1 MIPRKIPKS
10 YECNFLGRHTS
21 LTRYLITGLFNDPR
35 WGLQQNLSKAKRWR
49 NCYLHSM
56 PGRDCRSVCVCV
68 HFFFF
73 LPLLLQCWFR
83 SRMSWW
89 WSCPTKLVKQTLGEA
104 GGKRSNV
111 YSSRLK
117 VFCVFRTV
125 STTMTW
131 TVDKILST
139 DNPSL
144 HRSRLGQ
151 STRGTLRDS
160 GQSGSIRNRRL
171 EVPHLFD

>member
-1 MIPRKIPKS
+1 MIPGEVYSKTCRRRRSEETVTYIPCQGVTV
-10 YECNFLGRHTS
+10 EAF
-21 LTRYLITGLFNDPR
+21 
-35 WGLQQNLSKAKRWR
+35 
-49 NCYLHSM
+49 
-56 PGRDCRSVCVCV
+56 VCV
-68 HFFFF
+68 FIFFF

-83 SRMSWW
+83 SQMSWW

>member
-1 MIPRKIPKS
+1 MIPGEVYSKTCRRRRGEETVTYIPCQGVTV
-10 YECNFLGRHTS
+10 EAF
-21 LTRYLITGLFNDPR
+21 
-35 WGLQQNLSKAKRWR
+35 
-49 NCYLHSM
+49 
-56 PGRDCRSVCVCV
+56 VCVFI
-68 HFFFF
+68 FFFF

-83 SRMSWW
+83 SQMSWW

-160 GQSGSIRNRRL
+160 GQSGSLRNRRL

>member
-1 MIPRKIPKS
+1 MIWFTWWWYDLYDLCLMIPGEV
-10 YECNFLGRHTS
+10 Y
-21 LTRYLITGLFNDPR
+21 
-35 WGLQQNLSKAKRWR
+35 SKTCRR
-49 NCYLHSM
+49 RRGEENVTYI
-56 PGRDCRSVCVCV
+56 PGRDCRSVSVCV
-68 HFFFF
+68 FF

-83 SRMSWW
+83 SHMLWW

-160 GQSGSIRNRRL
+160 GQSGSLRNRRL
-171 EVPHLFD
+171 KVPHLFD